1 MTSDEATENVIDKQI
16 PEVIELIKT
25 GKLGVENIDVF
36 CEKGVFN
43 VEQTKSILKAGKDQG
58 NFRINFHGEE
68 LNYLGSVE
76 VSVKSYGF
84 KISKKVAYVIP
95 LCQQKDLSTFM
106 RLIFICYMQLRFF
119 WPRKNSYHFTFQEL
133 SLYVANK
140 NVMVACRG
148 YDLRKV

>member
-25 GKLGVENIDVF
+25 GNLGVENIDVF

-84 KISKKVAYVIP
+84 KISKKAAYVIFP
-95 LCQQKDLSTFM
+95 F
-106 RLIFICYMQLRFF
+106 
-119 WPRKNSYHFTFQEL
+119 
-133 SLYVANK
+133 ANK
-140 NVMVACRG
+140 KIYQHLCS
-148 YDLRKV
+148 

>member
-84 KISKKVAYVIP
+84 KISKKAAYVKKI
-95 LCQQKDLSTFM
+95 
-106 RLIFICYMQLRFF
+106 
-119 WPRKNSYHFTFQEL
+119 YHHL
-133 SLYVANK
+133 
-140 NVMVACRG
+140 
-148 YDLRKV
+148 

>member
-1 MTSDEATENVIDKQI
+1 MTSDEATENVIDVQI

-76 VSVKSYGF
+76 VSVKPYSF
-84 KISKKVAYVIP
+84 QKIFERRMHKP
-95 LCQQKDLSTFM
+95 
-106 RLIFICYMQLRFF
+106 RFI
-119 WPRKNSYHFTFQEL
+119 K
-133 SLYVANK
+133 
-140 NVMVACRG
+140 
-148 YDLRKV
+148 